1 MYNKEVSQRYFKK
14 HADEWREY
22 SKNYFKNK
30 YLTNEDF
37 RIKER
42 ERKNMAYQ
50 KKDVKST
57 IRNNSSYLK
66 AYKFYINPVFY
77 IKLS

>member
-42 ERKNMAYQ
+42 ERKNMAY
-50 KKDVKST
+50 KKKKM
-57 IRNNSSYLK
+57 LK
-66 AYKFYINPVFY
+66 AQSEIIVV
-77 IKLS
+77 I

>member
-50 KKDVKST
+50 KKKM
-57 IRNNSSYLK
+57 LK
-66 AYKFYINPVFY
+66 AQSEIIVV
-77 IKLS
+77 I

>member
-30 YLTNEDF
+30 YLTNEEF
-37 RIKER
+37 RMKER
-42 ERKNMAYQ
+42 ERKNIYYQ
-50 KKDVKST
+50 KKKF
-57 IRNNSSYLK
+57 LK
-66 AYKFYINPVFY
+66 AQ
-77 IKLS
+77 

>member
-30 YLTNEDF
+30 YLTNEEF
-37 RIKER
+37 RMKER
-42 ERKNMAYQ
+42 ERKNIYYQ
-50 KKDVKST
+50 KKKL
-57 IRNNSSYLK
+57 LK
-66 AYKFYINPVFY
+66 AQSEIIVV
-77 IKLS
+77 I